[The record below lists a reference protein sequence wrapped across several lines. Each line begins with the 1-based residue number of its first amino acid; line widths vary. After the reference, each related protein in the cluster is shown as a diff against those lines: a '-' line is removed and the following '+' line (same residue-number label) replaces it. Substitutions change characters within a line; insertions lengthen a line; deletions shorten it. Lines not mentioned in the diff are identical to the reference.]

1 MKNITLSIP
10 DNLLSKSREYAESH
24 GKSLNK
30 MVRELLTQ
38 VVNQSKPNYHEL
50 LDSNEDMEID
60 TSVTFDRDAL
70 YDR

>member
-10 DNLLSKSREYAESH
+10 DDLLTRSREYAESH

-30 MVRELLTQ
+30 MVRELLSQ

-50 LDSNEDMEID
+50 LDNNKDLEID
-60 TSVTFDRDAL
+60 TSVTFDRDEL